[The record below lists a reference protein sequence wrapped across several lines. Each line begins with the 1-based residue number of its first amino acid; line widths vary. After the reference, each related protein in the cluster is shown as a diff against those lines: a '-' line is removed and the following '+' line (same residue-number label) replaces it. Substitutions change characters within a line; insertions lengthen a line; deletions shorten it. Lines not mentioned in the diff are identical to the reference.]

1 MTSPAPIRPERSAA
15 ADSGAEYPAPAGKT
29 ASADARSL
37 TLSQERLHAGTELAS
52 AGSVRLEKYL
62 VTETRTIEVQVTR
75 ERVRLVFTGPD
86 GTQDVTE
93 DPPATFHPSPL
104 AVDTTRWLFLHEEQP
119 VVSKQWVPVERIR
132 LDKYWIAGEEEVTED
147 VRAEQVE
154 LTTDPTTEKGDT
166 TS

>member
-1 MTSPAPIRPERSAA
+1 MTSPAPIHPDQFTAGDDDDHAA
-15 ADSGAEYPAPAGKT
+15 QFSETTPDG
-29 ASADARSL
+29 DARTL
-37 TLSQERLHAGTELAS
+37 TLSEERLHAGTELVS
-52 AGSVRLEKYL
+52 AGSIRVEKYL

-86 GTQDVTE
+86 GTQEVTE

-104 AVDTTRWLFLHEEQP
+104 AVDNTRWLYLHEEQP